1 MVLNRAHLVTV
12 RRVRITSGR
21 LLTAGDLAATFL
33 FAMEGAITASYFDL
47 DLFGIAVIGFVTAL
61 VGGIVRDVLIGYTPP
76 ASLRSVSYPLTAFAG
91 AGVVMILD
99 RAVEDIPIIFLQV
112 TDAAGLALFAVV
124 GTTKALDFKLNWLV
138 AILLGAVS
146 ACGGGVVR
154 DMMLNIVPVVMRQEV
169 YATAALAGAA
179 TTVIALRLGASRWL
193 AMTLGFAACFALRI
207 VSVTLGLNLPHL
219 AP

>member
-1 MVLNRAHLVTV
+1 M
-12 RRVRITSGR
+12 RITSGR
-21 LLTAGDLAATFL
+21 LLTIGDLAATFL
-33 FAMEGAITASYFDL
+33 FAMEGAITAIYFDL

-76 ASLRSVSYPLTAFAG
+76 ASLRSVTYPLTAFAG

-99 RAVEDIPIIFLQV
+99 RAVEDIPLTLLQV

-124 GTTKALDFKLNWLV
+124 GTTKALDFNLNWLV

-154 DMMLNIVPVVMRQEV
+154 DIMLNIVPLVMRTDI

-179 TTVIALRLGASRWL
+179 TTVIALRLGATRWL
-193 AMTLGFAACFALRI
+193 AMSVGFAVCFTLRI
-207 VSVTLGLNLPHL
+207 ISVSLGLNLPHL
-219 AP
+219 DP